1 MKTILLKVDDK
12 INNELDMIQKNE
24 GLGSRTST
32 ITYLVKYYILT
43 KENSLDAKIAIFD
56 KLLQKI
62 DKKSIPP
69 LKEQLKDI

>member
-1 MKTILLKVDDK
+1 
-12 INNELDMIQKNE
+12 MI
-24 GLGSRTST
+24 
-32 ITYLVKYYILT
+32 LVKYYILT